1 MFLSCCT
8 NKPNFTKI
16 WIWIE
21 MKIPLHL
28 LRWLIFS
35 LFSLSNIYGEW
46 KTHMSKKY
54 SSSNYSRLRQDS
66 RIITPRRKMYI
77 LRSSK
82 ISFIVNMEIDYTIS
96 YNPNYWYYAHSLHT
110 LLTQIKLTTISSVL
124 MFASPNVFSSAV
136 YLHQILFIK
145 QLILQCSVI
154 DTLTTTDAYY
164 TQIQKELFLFLDEG
178 GCQVESFNVAQI
190 AVSIFIQ

>member
-1 MFLSCCT
+1 MSCWT
-8 NKPNFTKI
+8 NNPNFTKI

-21 MKIPLHL
+21 IKIPLHL

-35 LFSLSNIYGEW
+35 LFSLSNIYGEREIQRNILLLIIR
-46 KTHMSKKY
+46 
-54 SSSNYSRLRQDS
+54 NYGKIQGWLLQE
-66 RIITPRRKMYI
+66 KMYNP
-77 LRSSK
+77 RSNK
-82 ISFIVNMEIDYTIS
+82 ISFIVNMEIDYILS
-96 YNPNYWYYAHSLHT
+96 YNPYYWYYAHSLHT
-110 LLTQIKLTTISSVL
+110 LLTQIKLTTISSVV